1 MPAWLAPALI
11 GAAVGFGSSAVQ
23 RGEAKSAKRDEDKYL
38 DELLA
43 SNQAGWNMN
52 KSLTIA
58 KRDES
63 IRAIKLREAN
73 ERKFANF
80 KDANNQQAYKQSLAI
95 YEYQHRQ
102 ANRQYEKSED
112 LYRDS
117 LSLNAR
123 AAENAKEQEI
133 NQLMEERQKFA
144 FENEDNILQ
153 DLMAAGTLA
162 ATGLQGRSAKKAAQ
176 AQMASLG
183 RNTAIMT
190 ESLISADRNT
200 RSNLK
205 DISRKLDEANTL
217 ADARRMLKPEKG
229 PAPLAPLSTPIND
242 YELPRELQ
250 DFDFG
255 VTPIRG
261 MSSIQVPSWG
271 SVFANAATSAVSAG
285 FNAYSGSAQ
294 SGTQKTTYDYGNR

>member
-11 GAAVGFGSSAVQ
+11 GAAVGFGSSAIQ
-23 RGEAKSAKRDEDKYL
+23 RGEAKSAKRDEDRYL

-63 IRAIKLREAN
+63 IRAIKLRESN
-73 ERKFANF
+73 EKKFAAF
-80 KDANNQQAYKQSLAI
+80 KDANNQQAYKQSVAI
-95 YEYQHRQ
+95 YEYQNRQ
-102 ANRQYEKSED
+102 AARQYEKSED

-144 FENEDNILQ
+144 FENEDNILE

-217 ADARRMLKPEKG
+217 AEARRMLKPEKG
-229 PAPLAPLSTPIND
+229 PAPLAPLSQPIND
-242 YELPRELQ
+242 YQLPRELQ

-261 MSSIQVPSWG
+261 MSTIQVPSWG
-271 SVFANAATSAVSAG
+271 SVFANAATSAVSMG
-285 FNAYSGSAQ
+285 MNHYSG
-294 SGTQKTTYDYGNR
+294 TPKTTYDYGNR